1 MFAVEDLISD
11 YVDLKVSVRGQ
22 VLTEEMIYSSLGLG
36 HTFQPTVKVHKL
48 VGLSVAMTND
58 VALFGQIRRKIM

>member
-22 VLTEEMIYSSLGLG
+22 VLTVEMIYSSLRLG
-36 HTFQPTVKVHKL
+36 HTFQPA
-48 VGLSVAMTND
+48 VGGD
-58 VALFGQIRRKIM
+58 DERRGAVSSDTSQDRVGGPCMH